1 MKENLGRIAQT
12 DGPKKQGGGKGG
24 GGKGGDDE
32 EDDQFKNQL
41 SEAIVKEKPDVKWDD
56 VAGLQGAK
64 TAIQEAVILPIKF
77 PNFFTGNIK
86 PWKGIL
92 LYGPPGTGKTMLAKA
107 CASEADSTFFSMS
120 SSDLI
125 SKFVGESAK
134 LISTLF
140 KMARAE
146 ESSIIFLDEI
156 DSLVSAR
163 SEGES
168 EGTKQVK
175 TEFLVQMDGV
185 GSGGGKVL
193 VLGATNIPWNL
204 DQAMLRRFEKRVYID
219 LPDYEARRYLI
230 EVK

>member
-12 DGPKKQGGGKGG
+12 EGPKKPQGGGKD
-24 GGKGGDDE
+24 GKDDE
-32 EDDQFKNQL
+32 ENDQFKNQL
-41 SEAIVKEKPDVKWDD
+41 SEAIVKEKPDVQWDD
-56 VAGLQGAK
+56 VAGLENAK
-64 TAIQEAVILPIKF
+64 IAIKEAVIMPIQF
-77 PNFFTGNIK
+77 PNFFTGLVK

-107 CASEADSTFFSMS
+107 CANEADSTFFSMS

-140 KMARAE
+140 KMARE
-146 ESSIIFLDEI
+146 EEASIIFLDEI

-163 SEGES
+163 AEGES
-168 EGTKQVK
+168 ESTKQVK

-185 GSGGGKVL
+185 GSEKGRLL

-219 LPDYEARRYLI
+219 LPDFSARRYLL

>member
-1 MKENLGRIAQT
+1 MTQNLGRIAQT
-12 DGPKKQGGGKGG
+12 EGPKKPQGGGKGG
-24 GGKGGDDE
+24 KDDDE
-32 EDDQFKNQL
+32 SDQFKNQL
-41 SEAIVKEKPDVKWDD
+41 SEAIVKEKPDVKWED
-56 VAGLQGAK
+56 VAGLQNAK
-64 TAIQEAVILPIKF
+64 VAIQEAVIMPIQF
-77 PNFFTGNIK
+77 PNFFTGLVK

-107 CASEADSTFFSMS
+107 CANEADSTFFSMS

-125 SKFVGESAK
+125 SKYVGESAK
-134 LISTLF
+134 LISSLF
-140 KMARAE
+140 KMARE
-146 ESSIIFLDEI
+146 EEAAIIFLDEI

-168 EGTKQVK
+168 ESTKQVK

-185 GSGGGKVL
+185 GSDTGRLL

-219 LPDYEARRYLI
+219 LPDFEARRYLL

>member
-1 MKENLGRIAQT
+1 M
-12 DGPKKQGGGKGG
+12 P
-24 GGKGGDDE
+24 
-32 EDDQFKNQL
+32 
-41 SEAIVKEKPDVKWDD
+41 
-56 VAGLQGAK
+56 
-64 TAIQEAVILPIKF
+64 IQF
-77 PNFFTGNIK
+77 PNFFTGAIK

-107 CASEADSTFFSMS
+107 CANQADSTFFSMS

-134 LISTLF
+134 LIATLF
-140 KMARAE
+140 KMARDE
-146 ESSIIFLDEI
+146 EAAIIFLDEI

-185 GSGGGKVL
+185 GSGGGRVL

-204 DQAMLRRFEKRVYID
+204 DQAMLRRFEKRVYIA
-219 LPDYEARRYLI
+219 LPEFEARRYLL